1 MDIKYTVHRY
11 MSFLTRNN
19 YLRLYLQNKQHIF
32 CNLFFYSFIVID
44 NIDIIREE
52 SLKNVS

>member
-11 MSFLTRNN
+11 MSVLTRNN

-32 CNLFFYSFIVID
+32 CNLFFYSFIVIN